1 MNEEKQKKGS
11 KVLPILKNFVLMT
24 VGAVIYAFGIAVFLD
39 PNHLAPGG
47 VSGLS
52 IIINSLVKFGEFQL
66 GTGVWIFLI
75 NIPLMIVGLIV
86 FKVKFLVGTVYVT
99 ALSSAVIEVIDRTGL
114 PKMLFGDMSSH
125 LTVAAL
131 AGGALVALGIG
142 LVFRGGGSTGGFDI
156 VVKLLR
162 RKFRHMKTGVLYM
175 FLDFSIIILSAIAFH
190 DVLVAMYAVIT
201 VFTNSTVL
209 DLVLYGKDNAKMVY
223 IISDCPE
230 RVSERLINEV
240 ETGVTLLHG
249 EGAYTKKNKKVLMC
263 VVHDHQYPMVR
274 DVVKQED
281 KHAFLIVTKAT
292 EIFGE
297 GYKNHYA
304 EEL

>member
-1 MNEEKQKKGS
+1 MPEMTKSTKKSSGKFLS
-11 KVLPILKNFVLMT
+11 LLKNYTLIT
-24 VGAVIYAFGIAVFLD
+24 IGAFIYAFGIAVFLD

-47 VSGLS
+47 VSGVS
-52 IIINSLVKFGEFQL
+52 IILNSFIPI
-66 GTGVWIFLI
+66 GTGVWIFVI
-75 NIPLMIVGLIV
+75 NIPLMILGLIV
-86 FKVKFLVGTVYVT
+86 FKFRFLMGTLYAT
-99 ALSSAVIEVIDRTGL
+99 AFSSAIIEVIDRC
-114 PKMLFGDMSSH
+114 FSH
-125 LTVAAL
+125 LIPDMHEHLLLAAA

-162 RKFRHMKTGVLYM
+162 RKFRYMKTGMLYLA
-175 FLDFSIIILSAIAFH
+175 LDVTVIVLSAIAFH
-190 DVLVAMYAVIT
+190 DVLVAMYAVVT

-209 DLVLYGKDNAKMVY
+209 DIVLYGKDNAKMVY
-223 IISDCPE
+223 IITDVPDT
-230 RVSERLINEV
+230 VSERLMKEV
-240 ETGVTLLHG
+240 ETGVTVLHG

-263 VVHDHQYPMVR
+263 VLHDQQYPQLR
-274 DVVKQED
+274 DIVKQED

>member
-1 MNEEKQKKGS
+1 MPESQSVSSKKQKLLHFLQCL
-11 KVLPILKNFVLMT
+11 VLLT
-24 VGAVIYAFGIAVFLD
+24 VGASIYGFGIAVFLD
-39 PNHLAPGG
+39 PNRLAPGG

-52 IIINSLVKFGEFQL
+52 IIINSLVDI
-66 GTGVWIFLI
+66 GTGVWIFMI
-75 NIPLMIVGLIV
+75 NIPIMIIGLIV
-86 FKVKFLVGTVYVT
+86 FKFKFLMGTLYAT
-99 ALSSAVIEVIDRTGL
+99 ALSSAIIEIIDRG
-114 PKMLFGDMSSH
+114 FSH
-125 LTVAAL
+125 LIPDMQDHLLLAAA
-131 AGGALVALGIG
+131 AGGVLVALGIG

-156 VVKLLR
+156 IVKLLR
-162 RKFRHMKTGVLYM
+162 RKFRHMKTGVLYLA
-175 FLDFSIIILSAIAFH
+175 LDVTVITLSAIVFH
-190 DVLVAMYAVIT
+190 DVLVAMYAVVT

-223 IISDCPE
+223 IVTDHPDA
-230 RVSERLINEV
+230 VADRLMKEV

-263 VVHDHQYPMVR
+263 VLHDQQYPMLR

>member
-1 MNEEKQKKGS
+1 MPELQASTSKKQKLLHFLEC
-11 KVLPILKNFVLMT
+11 VALLT
-24 VGAVIYAFGIAVFLD
+24 VGAFIYGFGIAVFLD

-52 IIINSLVKFGEFQL
+52 IIINSVLDI

-75 NIPLMIVGLIV
+75 NIPIMIIGLIV
-86 FKVKFLVGTVYVT
+86 FKFKFLMGTLYAT
-99 ALSSAVIEVIDRTGL
+99 ALSSAIIEVIDRG
-114 PKMLFGDMSSH
+114 FSH
-125 LTVAAL
+125 LIPDMHDHLLIAAA
-131 AGGALVALGIG
+131 AGGILVAIGIG

-156 VVKLLR
+156 IVKLLR
-162 RKFRHMKTGVLYM
+162 RKFRHMKTGVLYLA
-175 FLDFSIIILSAIAFH
+175 LDITVITLSAIVFH
-190 DVLVAMYAVIT
+190 DILVAMYAAVT

-209 DLVLYGKDNAKMVY
+209 DIVLYGKDNAKMVY
-223 IISDCPE
+223 IVTDHPDT
-230 RVSERLINEV
+230 VADRLMKEV
-240 ETGVTLLHG
+240 ETGVTVLHG

-263 VVHDHQYPMVR
+263 VLHDQQYPMLR
-274 DVVKQED
+274 DIVKQED

>member
-1 MNEEKQKKGS
+1 MNEEKAS
-11 KVLPILKNFVLMT
+11 KRERFFSFLKNFALMT
-24 VGAVIYAFGIAVFLD
+24 IGAFIYAFGIAVFLD

-52 IIINSLVKFGEFQL
+52 IILNSLIKFGEFQI
-66 GTGVWIFLI
+66 GTGVWIFII
-75 NIPLMIVGLIV
+75 NIPLMIIGLVV
-86 FKVKFLVGTVYVT
+86 FKLGFLLGTVYVT
-99 ALSSAVIEVIDRTGL
+99 ALSSAIIEVIDRGFSAYI
-114 PKMLFGDMSSH
+114 PDMSNH
-125 LTVAAL
+125 LVIAAL

-162 RKFRHMKTGVLYM
+162 RKFRHMKTGVLYLI
-175 FLDFSIIILSAIAFH
+175 LDFSIIVLSAIAFQNI
-190 DVLVAMYAVIT
+190 LVAMYAVIT
-201 VFTNSTVL
+201 VFINSTVL

-230 RVSERLINEV
+230 RVSERLIKEV

-249 EGAYTKKNKKVLMC
+249 EGAYTGKNKKVLMC
-263 VVHDHQYPMVR
+263 VLHDHQYPMLR

-292 EIFGE
+292 EIYGE
-297 GYKNHYA
+297 GYKNPYA
-304 EEL
+304 DEL

>member
-1 MNEEKQKKGS
+1 MPERKQKKTT
-11 KVLPILKNFVLMT
+11 KWLTILKNYTLLT
-24 VGAVIYAFGIAVFLD
+24 VGAFIYAFGIAVFLD

-47 VSGLS
+47 VSGIS
-52 IIINSLVKFGEFQL
+52 IILNSFIPI
-66 GTGVWIFLI
+66 GTGIWIFVI
-75 NIPLMIVGLIV
+75 NIPLMILGLIV
-86 FKVKFLVGTVYVT
+86 FKFSFLIGTLYAT
-99 ALSSAVIEVIDRTGL
+99 AFSSAIIEVIARV
-114 PKMLFGDMSSH
+114 FSH
-125 LTVAAL
+125 LIPDMHDHLVIAAV

-162 RKFRHMKTGVLYM
+162 RKFRHMKTGVLYLA
-175 FLDFSIIILSAIAFH
+175 LDMTVITLSAIAFH
-190 DVLVAMYAVIT
+190 DILVALYAVVT

-209 DLVLYGKDNAKMVY
+209 DMVLYGKDNAKMVY
-223 IISDCPE
+223 IITDAPEAVSD
-230 RVSERLINEV
+230 RLMKEV

-249 EGAYTKKNKKVLMC
+249 EGAYTKKDKKVLMC
-263 VVHDHQYPMVR
+263 VLHDQQYPMLR
-274 DVVKQED
+274 DIVKQED

>member
-1 MNEEKQKKGS
+1 MPERKQKKTT
-11 KVLPILKNFVLMT
+11 KWLTILKNYTLLT
-24 VGAVIYAFGIAVFLD
+24 VGAFIYAFGIAVFLD

-47 VSGLS
+47 VSGIS
-52 IIINSLVKFGEFQL
+52 IILNSFIPI
-66 GTGVWIFLI
+66 GTGIWIFVI
-75 NIPLMIVGLIV
+75 NIPLMILGLIV
-86 FKVKFLVGTVYVT
+86 FKFSFLMGTLYAT
-99 ALSSAVIEVIDRTGL
+99 AFSSAIIEVIARVFPHL
-114 PKMLFGDMSSH
+114 IPDMHDH
-125 LTVAAL
+125 LVIAAV

-162 RKFRHMKTGVLYM
+162 RKFRHMKTGVLYLA
-175 FLDFSIIILSAIAFH
+175 LDMTVITLSAIAFH
-190 DVLVAMYAVIT
+190 DILVALYAVVT

-209 DLVLYGKDNAKMVY
+209 DMVLYGKDNAKMVY
-223 IISDCPE
+223 IITDAPEAVSD
-230 RVSERLINEV
+230 RLMKEV
-240 ETGVTLLHG
+240 ETGVTMLHG

-263 VVHDHQYPMVR
+263 VLHDQQYPMLR
-274 DVVKQED
+274 DIVKQED

>member
-1 MNEEKQKKGS
+1 MPERKQKKTT
-11 KVLPILKNFVLMT
+11 KWLTILKNYTLLT
-24 VGAVIYAFGIAVFLD
+24 VGAFIYAFGIAVFLD

-47 VSGLS
+47 VSGSS
-52 IIINSLVKFGEFQL
+52 IILNSFIPI
-66 GTGVWIFLI
+66 GTGIWIFVI
-75 NIPLMIVGLIV
+75 NIPLMILGLIV
-86 FKVKFLVGTVYVT
+86 FKFSFLMGTLYAT
-99 ALSSAVIEVIDRTGL
+99 AFSSAIIEVIARV
-114 PKMLFGDMSSH
+114 FSH
-125 LTVAAL
+125 LIPDMHDHLVIAAV

-162 RKFRHMKTGVLYM
+162 RKFRHMKTGVLYLA
-175 FLDFSIIILSAIAFH
+175 LDMTVITLSAIAFH
-190 DVLVAMYAVIT
+190 DILVALYAVVT

-209 DLVLYGKDNAKMVY
+209 DMVLYGKDNAKMVY
-223 IISDCPE
+223 IITDAPEAISD
-230 RVSERLINEV
+230 RLMKEV

-263 VVHDHQYPMVR
+263 VLHDQQYPMLR
-274 DVVKQED
+274 DIVKQED

>member
-1 MNEEKQKKGS
+1 MPERKQKKTT
-11 KVLPILKNFVLMT
+11 KWLTILKNYTLLT
-24 VGAVIYAFGIAVFLD
+24 VGAFIYAFGIAVFLD

-47 VSGLS
+47 VSGIS
-52 IIINSLVKFGEFQL
+52 IILNSFIPI
-66 GTGVWIFLI
+66 GTGIWIFVI
-75 NIPLMIVGLIV
+75 NIPLMILGLIV
-86 FKVKFLVGTVYVT
+86 FKFSFLMGTLYAT
-99 ALSSAVIEVIDRTGL
+99 AFSSAIIEVIARV
-114 PKMLFGDMSSH
+114 FSH
-125 LTVAAL
+125 LIPDMHDHLVIAAV

-162 RKFRHMKTGVLYM
+162 RKFRHMKTGVLYLA
-175 FLDFSIIILSAIAFH
+175 LDMTVITLSAIAFH
-190 DVLVAMYAVIT
+190 DILVALYAVVT

-209 DLVLYGKDNAKMVY
+209 DMVLYGKDNAKMVY
-223 IISDCPE
+223 IITDAPEAVSD
-230 RVSERLINEV
+230 RLMKEV
-240 ETGVTLLHG
+240 ETGVTMLHG
-249 EGAYTKKNKKVLMC
+249 EGAYTKKDKKVLMC
-263 VVHDHQYPMVR
+263 VLHDQQYPMLR
-274 DVVKQED
+274 DIVKQED

>member
-1 MNEEKQKKGS
+1 MNEEKAS
-11 KVLPILKNFVLMT
+11 KRERFFSFLKNFALMT
-24 VGAVIYAFGIAVFLD
+24 IGAFIYAFGIAVFLD

-52 IIINSLVKFGEFQL
+52 IILNSLIKFGEFQI
-66 GTGVWIFLI
+66 GTGVWIFMI
-75 NIPLMIVGLIV
+75 NIPLMIIGLVV
-86 FKVKFLVGTVYVT
+86 FKLRFLLGTVYVT
-99 ALSSAVIEVIDRTGL
+99 ALSSAIIEVIDRGFSAYI
-114 PKMLFGDMSSH
+114 PDMTNH
-125 LTVAAL
+125 LVIAAL

-162 RKFRHMKTGVLYM
+162 RKFRHMKTGVLYLI
-175 FLDFSIIILSAIAFH
+175 LDSSIIVLSAIAFQNI
-190 DVLVAMYAVIT
+190 LVAMYAVIT
-201 VFTNSTVL
+201 VFINSTVL

-230 RVSERLINEV
+230 RVSERLIKEV

-249 EGAYTKKNKKVLMC
+249 EGAYTGKNKKVLMC
-263 VVHDHQYPMVR
+263 VLHDHQYPMLR

-292 EIFGE
+292 EIYGE
-297 GYKNHYA
+297 GYKNPYA
-304 EEL
+304 DEL

>member
-1 MNEEKQKKGS
+1 MTKAKNKKVKEKKEH
-11 KVLPILKNFVLMT
+11 KVLPTFHNFFLMT
-24 VGAVIYAFGIAVFLD
+24 VGAFIYAFGIAVFLD

-47 VSGLS
+47 ISGLS
-52 IIINSLVKFGEFQL
+52 IILNSLIPI
-66 GTGVWIFLI
+66 GTGIWIFVI
-75 NIPLMIVGLIV
+75 NIPLMIIGLIV
-86 FKVKFLVGTVYVT
+86 FKLKFLVGTVYVT
-99 ALSSAVIEVIDRTGL
+99 ALSSAIIEVIDRVFSGWIPNMTE
-114 PKMLFGDMSSH
+114 H
-125 LTVAAL
+125 LLIAAI

-162 RKFRHMKTGVLYM
+162 RKFRHMKTGVLYLV
-175 FLDFSIIILSAIAFH
+175 LDSSIILLSAIVFQN
-190 DVLVAMYAVIT
+190 VLVAMYAAVT

-263 VVHDHQYPMVR
+263 VLHDHQYPMVR

-292 EIFGE
+292 EIYGE
-297 GYKNHYA
+297 GYKNPYA
-304 EEL
+304 DEL

>member
-1 MNEEKQKKGS
+1 MTKAKNKKVKEKKEH
-11 KVLPILKNFVLMT
+11 KVLPTFHNFLLMT
-24 VGAVIYAFGIAVFLD
+24 VGAFIYAFGIAVFLD

-47 VSGLS
+47 ISGLS
-52 IIINSLVKFGEFQL
+52 IILNSLIPI
-66 GTGVWIFLI
+66 GTGIWIFVI
-75 NIPLMIVGLIV
+75 NIPLMIIGLIV
-86 FKVKFLVGTVYVT
+86 FKLKFLVGTVYVT
-99 ALSSAVIEVIDRTGL
+99 ALSSAIIEVIDRVFSGWIPNMTE
-114 PKMLFGDMSSH
+114 H
-125 LTVAAL
+125 LLIAAI

-162 RKFRHMKTGVLYM
+162 RKFRHMKTGVLYLV
-175 FLDFSIIILSAIAFH
+175 LDSSIILLSAIVFQN
-190 DVLVAMYAVIT
+190 VLVAMYAAVT

-263 VVHDHQYPMVR
+263 VLHDHQYPMVR

-292 EIFGE
+292 EIYGE
-297 GYKNHYA
+297 GYKNPYA
-304 EEL
+304 DEL

>member
-1 MNEEKQKKGS
+1 MPERKQKKTT
-11 KVLPILKNFVLMT
+11 KWLTILKNYTLLT
-24 VGAVIYAFGIAVFLD
+24 VGAFIYAFGIAVFLD

-47 VSGLS
+47 VSGIS
-52 IIINSLVKFGEFQL
+52 IILNSVIPI
-66 GTGVWIFLI
+66 GTGIWIFVI
-75 NIPLMIVGLIV
+75 NIPLMILGLIV
-86 FKVKFLVGTVYVT
+86 FKFSFLMGTLYAT
-99 ALSSAVIEVIDRTGL
+99 AFSSAIIEIIARVFPHLIPDMHDHLVI
-114 PKMLFGDMSSH
+114 
-125 LTVAAL
+125 AAV

-162 RKFRHMKTGVLYM
+162 RKFRHMKTGVLYLA
-175 FLDFSIIILSAIAFH
+175 LDMTVITLSAIAFH
-190 DVLVAMYAVIT
+190 DILVALYAVVT

-209 DLVLYGKDNAKMVY
+209 DMVLYGKDNAKMVY
-223 IISDCPE
+223 IITDAPEAISD
-230 RVSERLINEV
+230 RLMKEV

-249 EGAYTKKNKKVLMC
+249 EGAYTKKDKKVLMC
-263 VVHDHQYPMVR
+263 VLHDQQYPMLR
-274 DVVKQED
+274 DIVKQED

>member
-1 MNEEKQKKGS
+1 
-11 KVLPILKNFVLMT
+11 
-24 VGAVIYAFGIAVFLD
+24 VGAFIYAFGIAVFLD

-47 VSGLS
+47 VSGIS
-52 IIINSLVKFGEFQL
+52 IILNSFIPI
-66 GTGVWIFLI
+66 GTGIWIFVI
-75 NIPLMIVGLIV
+75 NIPLMILGLIV
-86 FKVKFLVGTVYVT
+86 FKFSFLMGTLYAT
-99 ALSSAVIEVIDRTGL
+99 AFSSAIIEVIARVFPYL
-114 PKMLFGDMSSH
+114 IPDMHDH
-125 LTVAAL
+125 LVIAAV

-162 RKFRHMKTGVLYM
+162 RKFRHMKTGVLYLA
-175 FLDFSIIILSAIAFH
+175 LDMTVITLSAIAFH
-190 DVLVAMYAVIT
+190 DILVALYAVVT

-209 DLVLYGKDNAKMVY
+209 DMVLYGKDNAKMVY
-223 IISDCPE
+223 IITDAPEAVSD
-230 RVSERLINEV
+230 RLMKEV
-240 ETGVTLLHG
+240 ETGVTMLHG
-249 EGAYTKKNKKVLMC
+249 EGAYTKKDKKVLMC
-263 VVHDHQYPMVR
+263 VLHDQQYPMLR
-274 DVVKQED
+274 DIVKQED

>member
-1 MNEEKQKKGS
+1 MPERKQKKTT
-11 KVLPILKNFVLMT
+11 KWLTILKNYTLLT
-24 VGAVIYAFGIAVFLD
+24 VGAFIYAFGIAVFLD

-47 VSGLS
+47 VSGIS
-52 IIINSLVKFGEFQL
+52 IILNSFIPI
-66 GTGVWIFLI
+66 GTGIWIFVI
-75 NIPLMIVGLIV
+75 NIPLMILGLIV
-86 FKVKFLVGTVYVT
+86 FKFSFLMGTLYAT
-99 ALSSAVIEVIDRTGL
+99 AFSSAIIEVIARV
-114 PKMLFGDMSSH
+114 FSH
-125 LTVAAL
+125 LIPDMHDHLVIAAV

-162 RKFRHMKTGVLYM
+162 RKFRHMKTGVLYLA
-175 FLDFSIIILSAIAFH
+175 LDMTVITLSAIAFH
-190 DVLVAMYAVIT
+190 DILVALYAVVT

-209 DLVLYGKDNAKMVY
+209 DMVLYGKDNAKMVY
-223 IISDCPE
+223 IITDAPEAVSD
-230 RVSERLINEV
+230 RLMKEV

-249 EGAYTKKNKKVLMC
+249 EGAYTKKDKKVLMC
-263 VVHDHQYPMVR
+263 VLHDQQYPMLR
-274 DVVKQED
+274 DIVKQED

>member
-1 MNEEKQKKGS
+1 MPEVKNKQS
-11 KVLPILKNFVLMT
+11 KLLTILKNYGLLT
-24 VGAVIYAFGIAVFLD
+24 VGAFIYAFGIAVFLD

-47 VSGLS
+47 VSGIS
-52 IIINSLVKFGEFQL
+52 IILNNFIPI
-66 GTGVWIFLI
+66 GTGVWIFAI
-75 NIPLMIVGLIV
+75 NIPLMIFGLIV
-86 FKVKFLVGTVYVT
+86 FKFNFLMGTLYAT
-99 ALSSAVIEVIDRTGL
+99 ALSSAIIEIIDRV
-114 PKMLFGDMSSH
+114 FSH
-125 LTVAAL
+125 LIPNMEDHLLIAAA
-131 AGGALVALGIG
+131 AGGSLVALGIG

-162 RKFRHMKTGVLYM
+162 RKFRHMKTGILYLVLDTSVI
-175 FLDFSIIILSAIAFH
+175 LLSAIAFH
-190 DVLVAMYAVIT
+190 DVLVAMYAVVT

-209 DLVLYGKDNAKMVY
+209 DIVLYGKDNAKMVY
-223 IISDCPE
+223 IVTDEPDA
-230 RVSERLINEV
+230 VANRLMQEV
-240 ETGVTLLHG
+240 ETGVTVLHG

-263 VVHDHQYPMVR
+263 VLHDHQYPQLR

-304 EEL
+304 EDL

>member
-1 MNEEKQKKGS
+1 MPERKQKKTT
-11 KVLPILKNFVLMT
+11 KWLTILKNYTLLT
-24 VGAVIYAFGIAVFLD
+24 VGAFIYAFGIAVFLD

-47 VSGLS
+47 VSGIS
-52 IIINSLVKFGEFQL
+52 IILNSFIPI
-66 GTGVWIFLI
+66 GTGIWIFVI
-75 NIPLMIVGLIV
+75 NIPLMILGLIV
-86 FKVKFLVGTVYVT
+86 FKFSFLMGTLYAT
-99 ALSSAVIEVIDRTGL
+99 AFSSAIIEVIARV
-114 PKMLFGDMSSH
+114 FSH
-125 LTVAAL
+125 LIPDMHDHLVIAAV

-162 RKFRHMKTGVLYM
+162 RKFRHMKTGVLYLA
-175 FLDFSIIILSAIAFH
+175 LDMTVITLSAIAFH
-190 DVLVAMYAVIT
+190 DILVALYAVVT

-209 DLVLYGKDNAKMVY
+209 DMVLYGKDNAKMVY
-223 IISDCPE
+223 IITDAPEAISD
-230 RVSERLINEV
+230 RLMKEV

-249 EGAYTKKNKKVLMC
+249 EGAYTKKDKKVLMC
-263 VVHDHQYPMVR
+263 VLHDQQYPLLR
-274 DVVKQED
+274 DIVKQED

>member
-1 MNEEKQKKGS
+1 MTKASESKKQEFFSYLHK
-11 KVLPILKNFVLMT
+11 FVLMT
-24 VGAVIYAFGIAVFLD
+24 VGAFVYAFAIAVFLD

-52 IIINSLVKFGEFQL
+52 IIINSVLDI
-66 GTGVWIFLI
+66 GTGVWIFVI
-75 NIPLMIVGLIV
+75 NIPIMIIGLIV
-86 FKVKFLVGTVYVT
+86 FKFRFLINTVYVT
-99 ALSSAVIEVIDRTGL
+99 ALSSAIIEVIDRC
-114 PKMLFGDMSSH
+114 FSH
-125 LTVAAL
+125 LIPDMHDHLLIAAA

-156 VVKLLR
+156 IVKLLR
-162 RKFRHMKTGVLYM
+162 RKFRHMKTGALYLVLDCTV
-175 FLDFSIIILSAIAFH
+175 LTLSAIVFH
-190 DVLVAMYAVIT
+190 DVLIAMYAAVT

-209 DLVLYGKDNAKMVY
+209 DIVLYGKDNAKMVY
-223 IISDCPE
+223 IVTDSPDT
-230 RVSERLINEV
+230 VSERLMKEV

-263 VVHDHQYPMVR
+263 VLHDHQYPMLR
-274 DVVKQED
+274 DIVKQED
-281 KHAFLIVTKAT
+281 KNAFLIVTKAT

>member
-1 MNEEKQKKGS
+1 MPERKQKKTT
-11 KVLPILKNFVLMT
+11 KWLTILKNYTLLT
-24 VGAVIYAFGIAVFLD
+24 VGAFIYAFGIAVFLD

-47 VSGLS
+47 VSGIS
-52 IIINSLVKFGEFQL
+52 IILNSFIPI
-66 GTGVWIFLI
+66 GTGIWIFMI
-75 NIPLMIVGLIV
+75 NIPLMILGLIV
-86 FKVKFLVGTVYVT
+86 FKFSFLMGTLYAT
-99 ALSSAVIEVIDRTGL
+99 AFSSAIIEVIARV
-114 PKMLFGDMSSH
+114 FSH
-125 LTVAAL
+125 LIPDMHDHLVIAAV

-162 RKFRHMKTGVLYM
+162 RKFRHMKTGVLYLA
-175 FLDFSIIILSAIAFH
+175 LDMTVITLSAIAFH
-190 DVLVAMYAVIT
+190 DILVALYAVVT

-209 DLVLYGKDNAKMVY
+209 DMVLYGKDNAKMVY
-223 IISDCPE
+223 IITDAPEAISD
-230 RVSERLINEV
+230 RLMKEV

-249 EGAYTKKNKKVLMC
+249 EGAYTKKDKKVLMC
-263 VVHDHQYPMVR
+263 VLHDQQYPMLR
-274 DVVKQED
+274 DIVKQED

>member
-1 MNEEKQKKGS
+1 MNEEKAS
-11 KVLPILKNFVLMT
+11 KRERFFSFLKNFALMT
-24 VGAVIYAFGIAVFLD
+24 IGAFIYAFGIAVFLD

-52 IIINSLVKFGEFQL
+52 IILNSLVKFGEFQI
-66 GTGVWIFLI
+66 GTGVWIFMI
-75 NIPLMIVGLIV
+75 NIPLMIIGLVV
-86 FKVKFLVGTVYVT
+86 FKLRFLLGTVYVT
-99 ALSSAVIEVIDRTGL
+99 ALSSAIIEVIDRGFSAYI
-114 PKMLFGDMSSH
+114 PDMTNH
-125 LTVAAL
+125 LVIAAL

-162 RKFRHMKTGVLYM
+162 RKFRHMKTGVLYLI
-175 FLDFSIIILSAIAFH
+175 LDSSIIVLSAIAFQNI
-190 DVLVAMYAVIT
+190 LVAMYAVIT
-201 VFTNSTVL
+201 VFINSTVL

-230 RVSERLINEV
+230 RVSERLIKEV

-249 EGAYTKKNKKVLMC
+249 EGAYTGKNKKVLMC
-263 VVHDHQYPMVR
+263 VLHDHQYPMLR

-292 EIFGE
+292 EIYGE
-297 GYKNHYA
+297 GYKNPYA
-304 EEL
+304 DEL

>member
-1 MNEEKQKKGS
+1 MPEQTQNKQNKLLS
-11 KVLPILKNFVLMT
+11 LLKNYCLLT
-24 VGAVIYAFGIAVFLD
+24 IGAFIYAFGIAVFLD

-47 VSGLS
+47 VSGIS
-52 IIINSLVKFGEFQL
+52 IILNSFIPI
-66 GTGVWIFLI
+66 GTGVWIFVI
-75 NIPLMIVGLIV
+75 NIPLMILGLIV
-86 FKVKFLVGTVYVT
+86 FKFNFLMGTLYAT
-99 ALSSAVIEVIDRTGL
+99 TLSSAIIEVINRGFSNL
-114 PKMLFGDMSSH
+114 IPDMHDH
-125 LTVAAL
+125 LLIAAA

-162 RKFRHMKTGVLYM
+162 RKFRHMKTGGLYLVLDATV
-175 FLDFSIIILSAIAFH
+175 LIISAIAFN
-190 DVLVAMYAVIT
+190 DILVAMYAVVT
-201 VFTNSTVL
+201 VFVNSTVL

-223 IISDCPE
+223 IITDTPDA
-230 RVSERLINEV
+230 VADRLMKEV
-240 ETGVTLLHG
+240 ETGVTVLHG

-263 VVHDHQYPMVR
+263 VLHDNQYPMLR

-281 KHAFLIVTKAT
+281 KNAFLIVTTAT